1 MNKKPNNQDLL
12 KPGNSDAVLSN
23 LLHLQNRNF
32 FVPGFALDAN
42 DYRCNGWVK
51 DERSLERA

>member
-23 LLHLQNRNF
+23 LLNLQNRNF

-51 DERSLERA
+51 DERSL